1 MEIDT
6 LLKAFIAD
14 RTDRSGADLRQLKVG
29 QELIGKVIRLESDG
43 RLLIDLGG
51 FRALAQ
57 SGVPVQPGQVL
68 KLQVVKTGVPLV
80 LQTIEP
86 KVSVPGERLPGLA
99 FNEVLSPPE
108 QQRLTTLLDH
118 LAQPRRAPGA
128 PSSQVPPDLQKV
140 FTGIRAIFDPLPLQR
155 GVDQVMQW
163 LKSTVEDGGLFLEKK
178 LADAI
183 ILNMATREA
192 GPSDGGAKVQPT
204 ADPTKEVPGPL
215 LRTIVHGDV
224 KGQLLVLRD
233 VLSAAPK
240 SLPWAEA
247 LPEKEVAFLRET
259 IQRLLTHVEHQQDRV
274 VQRTGEGDAFQ
285 VVTHWLPVESRSA
298 PIRFKLYYPRKKAA
312 GQGQHQKVALL
323 LDMDRLGR
331 MRVDLTM
338 VERLLRI
345 DFYVDDET
353 AKDAIE
359 GQCDAVAEPLGG
371 VFEQVQVSVHR
382 SPQKIDQFEKED
394 MNPVTVGRVD
404 IQA

>member
-6 LLKAFIAD
+6 LLKAFLTD
-14 RTDRSGADLRQLKVG
+14 RTDRSAQDSRQFKVG
-29 QELIGKVIRLESDG
+29 QELIGKVIRLASDG

-57 SGVPVQPGQVL
+57 SGVPVHPGQTL
-68 KLQVVKTGVPLV
+68 KLLVVKTGEPLV
-80 LQTIEP
+80 LQTIDP
-86 KVSVPGERLPGLA
+86 RGSASGERLPGLA
-99 FNEVLSPPE
+99 FNEVLSPSD
-108 QQRLTTLLDH
+108 QQRLTTLLDR
-118 LAQPRRAPGA
+118 LAQPRRAPG
-128 PSSQVPPDLQKV
+128 PPPWQVPPDLQKA
-140 FTGIRAIFDPLPLQR
+140 FTGIRAIFDPLPLNR

-163 LKSTVEDGGLFLEKK
+163 LKSTAEDGGLFLEKK

-183 ILNMATREA
+183 ILNAATRDA
-192 GPSDGGAKVQPT
+192 GPSDKAGVQPS
-204 ADPTKEVPGPL
+204 ANPEKEIAGPL

-224 KGQLLVLRD
+224 KGQLLVLRN

-247 LPEKEVAFLRET
+247 LPEKEFAFLRET
-259 IQRLLTHVEHQQDRV
+259 LQRLLTHVETQQDRV
-274 VQRTGEGDAFQ
+274 VQRTGEGDAYQ
-285 VVTHWLPVESRSA
+285 VVTHWMPVESRSA

-312 GQGQHQKVALL
+312 GSEQHQKVALL

-331 MRVDLTM
+331 MRVDLTV
-338 VERLLRI
+338 VERLLRV
-345 DFYVDDET
+345 DFYVEDET

-359 GQCDAVAEPLGG
+359 GQCDAVIEPLGG

-382 SPQKIDQFEKED
+382 APQKIDQFEKED
-394 MNPVTVGRVD
+394 MNPVTVGRID